1 MPSLGNDFISNSK
14 PCHIFTLFMWSEVV
28 YSSFYCYFLLQNELP
43 AGAPSISNGEEDQ
56 THMSR
61 TFHRVRSFPPSET
74 LTDFWKKINGWIT
87 CKNVSCTSLSS
98 LIFSKSTQR
107 LFIRCLANTIHSN
120 YYSSNLYLTH
130 FYFQHSSKNKKAKAR
145 SIHFSASLS
154 LTLSLQLCFVIFLKH
169 FTY

>member
-1 MPSLGNDFISNSK
+1 MPSLGNVFISNSK
-14 PCHIFTLFMWSEVV
+14 PCRIFTLFMWSEVV
-28 YSSFYCYFLLQNELP
+28 YSSFLLLFF
-43 AGAPSISNGEEDQ
+43 AVKWTSRRRAKRFKWRGRSNAHVANLSPREI
-56 THMSR
+56 
-61 TFHRVRSFPPSET
+61 FPPIWNAHR
-74 LTDFWKKINGWIT
+74 LFKKINGWST

-120 YYSSNLYLTH
+120 YYSSNLYLAH

-145 SIHFSASLS
+145 SIHFWASLS
-154 LTLSLQLCFVIFLKH
+154 LTLSLQLCLVIFLKH